1 MALVSADVA
10 VRVLQEEPELG
21 CNTVLTG
28 LVFKL
33 GTSPPA
39 FLFDVAD
46 EWRFKFVLRAVMLF
60 TSLIGVLKHILNNYF
75 EFL

>member
-10 VRVLQEEPELG
+10 VRVLQEEAELG
-21 CNTVLTG
+21 GDTVLTG

-33 GTSPPA
+33 GASPPA

-46 EWRFKFVLRAVMLF
+46 EGRFEFVLRAVMLF
-60 TSLIGVLKHILNNYF
+60 ASLIGVLKHSLNNYY
-75 EFL
+75 ELL